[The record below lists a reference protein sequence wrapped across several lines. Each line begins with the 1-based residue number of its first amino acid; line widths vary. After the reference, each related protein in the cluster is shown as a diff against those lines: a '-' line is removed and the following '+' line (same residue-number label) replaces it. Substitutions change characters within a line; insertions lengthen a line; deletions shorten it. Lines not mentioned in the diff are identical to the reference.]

1 MGTRFSIWTIREA
14 FMHLDRLQP
23 LAVSGDEMNCELLL
37 DQKELKSFSRLAP
50 HMGVLDT
57 HAPFRIS
64 GNIKLPGP
72 TMSTIVSWMH
82 MDEE

>member
-1 MGTRFSIWTIREA
+1 
-14 FMHLDRLQP
+14 
-23 LAVSGDEMNCELLL
+23 MNCELLL